1 MHFCVS
7 CFLLLWDGNS
17 VAVLVFPSGR
27 KMGWPTF
34 ALSDAF
40 ILLLSR
46 SMLFANLLK
55 IAAGAFFPLLFRQ
68 SGIQL
73 VHFLSTFSTAF
84 SFFLPPPSP
93 LSIHLFPVL
102 FVAFIHSNQGRQLE
116 CERESA
122 PALFYFPRPC
132 AKNNNRNGVGEL
144 VGGWLTGWVGGCGVC
159 FGGNAWKKSIKQ
171 LMPNEWQALPISTYP
186 RNRNGNENQRIASR
200 ATLCGKINTM
210 MTFSMAKDGR
220 QEVGRSRR
228 EP

>member
-84 SFFLPPPSP
+84 SFFLLRRRPFPSIFFQC
-93 LSIHLFPVL
+93 SSS
-102 FVAFIHSNQGRQLE
+102 HSFTVTKAD
-116 CERESA
+116 S
-122 PALFYFPRPC
+122 
-132 AKNNNRNGVGEL
+132 
-144 VGGWLTGWVGGCGVC
+144 
-159 FGGNAWKKSIKQ
+159 
-171 LMPNEWQALPISTYP
+171 
-186 RNRNGNENQRIASR
+186 
-200 ATLCGKINTM
+200 
-210 MTFSMAKDGR
+210 
-220 QEVGRSRR
+220 
-228 EP
+228 

>member
-1 MHFCVS
+1 MAYICPLR
-7 CFLLLWDGNS
+7 CFYFASLPLHVVCEPFENC
-17 VAVLVFPSGR
+17 GR
-27 KMGWPTF
+27 CIF
-34 ALSDAF
+34 SAF
-40 ILLLSR
+40 ISPKR
-46 SMLFANLLK
+46 HSA
-55 IAAGAFFPLLFRQ
+55 
-68 SGIQL
+68 S
-73 VHFLSTFSTAF
+73 AF
-84 SFFLPPPSP
+84 SFHIFHCLFFLPSPPSP
-93 LSIHLFPVL
+93 LSVHLFPVL